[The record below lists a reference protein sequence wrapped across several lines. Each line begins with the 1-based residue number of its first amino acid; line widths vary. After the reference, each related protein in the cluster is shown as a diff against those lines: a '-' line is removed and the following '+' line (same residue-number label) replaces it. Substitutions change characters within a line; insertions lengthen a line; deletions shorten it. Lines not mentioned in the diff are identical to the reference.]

1 MVRVEQDE
9 TQVDV
14 GALIDRLQLSLAVMA
29 PMFAARRALES
40 VTQLDPG
47 PDARMVDGVRLQL
60 WLKAVKPYLKRVR
73 ERRKHNPWSMATV
86 GHDELRNCSLLS
98 QLWNERSVGPIARRF
113 LAAYFDR
120 IDCGNSILPSLADL
134 AQGYTVRTE
143 HCPAGEQSDRVDIT
157 VEGKDFLVGIEVK
170 IHASEG
176 PDQLKRYC
184 KVIASRAHGMGIPLD
199 RQCVVFLAPY
209 PTEVPGVLQSS
220 WRDVAAVAHE
230 VTRSHLPA
238 DSTPAWMIQCFGEHV
253 KEFFER

>member
-1 MVRVEQDE
+1 MIRVEQND
-9 TQVDV
+9 TQVDKR
-14 GALIDRLQLSLAVMA
+14 ALIGRLQLSLAVMA
-29 PMFAARRALES
+29 PMFAARRALEA
-40 VTQLDPG
+40 VTPADPVL
-47 PDARMVDGVRLQL
+47 DARMVDGVRLQL

-86 GHDELRNCSLLS
+86 GYDEVRNCSLLS
-98 QLWNERSVGPIARRF
+98 QLWNERSVGPIAWRF

-120 IDCGNSILPSLADL
+120 IDCGNGRLPSLADL

-176 PDQLKRYC
+176 PDQLQRYC
-184 KVIASRAHGMGIPLD
+184 KVIASRAHGMGIPLN

-220 WRDVAAVAHE
+220 WRDVAAAANE
-230 VTRSHLPA
+230 VTHSHLQA
-238 DSTPAWMIQCFGEHV
+238 DSTPAWMVRCFGEHV